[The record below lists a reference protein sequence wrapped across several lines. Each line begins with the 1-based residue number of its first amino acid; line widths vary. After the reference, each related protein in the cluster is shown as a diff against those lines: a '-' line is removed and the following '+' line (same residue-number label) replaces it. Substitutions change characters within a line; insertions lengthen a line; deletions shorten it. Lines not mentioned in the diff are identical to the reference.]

1 MKPALKL
8 AMLIVCGLSIGACA
22 NRPPA
27 HALDRDCEMGG
38 RHGATGVLE
47 YQCTDGDGVVRERP
61 QPIHRVISGGRNG

>member
-8 AMLIVCGLSIGACA
+8 AALGACCLALCACA

-27 HALDRDCEMGG
+27 HALDRTCEMGG

-47 YQCTDGDGVVRERP
+47 HRCIDGDGVIRERP
-61 QPIHRVISGGRNG
+61 EPIHRVISGGRSG

>member
-8 AMLIVCGLSIGACA
+8 AVLALGVLALGACA

-38 RHGATGVLE
+38 RHGPTGVLE

-61 QPIHRVISGGRNG
+61 QPIHRVISGGRSG